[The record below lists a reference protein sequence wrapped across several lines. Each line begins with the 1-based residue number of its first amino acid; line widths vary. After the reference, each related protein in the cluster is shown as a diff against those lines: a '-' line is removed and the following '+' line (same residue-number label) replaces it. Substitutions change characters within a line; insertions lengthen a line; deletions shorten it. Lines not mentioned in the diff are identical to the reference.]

1 MSMDFYNGSAKVVSQ
16 TSSSSSSY
24 SDGLRRYM
32 TLVYANMFKALLLSG
47 GIAFLASTSGALMK
61 AIFGT
66 PLQYLVM
73 FAPLVLVLVFGFKIA
88 SLRYETARNL
98 FYGYAALMGLSLS
111 YIFLA
116 YTGVSIVRTFFITA
130 ATFGAMSLYGY
141 TTKKDLTSFGS
152 FLIMGLIGII
162 IASLVNLFLKSSA
175 LSFVISII
183 SVIVFVGLAAYD
195 TQKVKDMYYACDGL
209 DMQSAK
215 KVALMGSLTLYID
228 FINLFVT
235 LLRFFGDRRE

>member
-1 MSMDFYNGSAKVVSQ
+1 MDFYNGSAKVVSQ
-16 TSSSSSSY
+16 TSSTSSSY
-24 SDGLRRYM
+24 NEGLRKYM

-47 GIAFLASTSGALMK
+47 GIAFLTSTSGALMK

-66 PLQYLVM
+66 PLQYVVM
-73 FAPLVLVLVFGFKIA
+73 FAPLILVLVFGFKIA
-88 SLRYETARNL
+88 SLKYETARNL

-116 YTGVSIVRTFFITA
+116 STGVSVVRTFFITA

-152 FLIMGLIGII
+152 FLIMGLIGIM
-162 IASLVNLFLKSSA
+162 IASLVNIFLKSSA
-175 LSFVISII
+175 LSFVVSII

-235 LLRFFGDRRE
+235 LLRFFGERRE